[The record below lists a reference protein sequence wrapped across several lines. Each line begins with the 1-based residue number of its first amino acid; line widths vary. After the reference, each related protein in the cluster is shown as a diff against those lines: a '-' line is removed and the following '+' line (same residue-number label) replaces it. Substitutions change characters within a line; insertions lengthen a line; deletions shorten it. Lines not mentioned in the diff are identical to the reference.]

1 MLQLIMHL
9 GKVRYKLICKNQ
21 FFSYIT
27 AINKWNLKLKTQS
40 HQHLKNEIF
49 RYKSNKI
56 CPPFIGEK
64 LQDSN
69 ERNQKTK

>member
-1 MLQLIMHL
+1 MEFEI
-9 GKVRYKLICKNQ
+9 KN
-21 FFSYIT
+21 T
-27 AINKWNLKLKTQS
+27 KPLA
-40 HQHLKNEIF
+40 LKNEIF

-69 ERNQKTK
+69 ERN